1 MSNCYIYIPGPSYF
15 WGLPSMVP
23 TFFFVWG
30 EIQRQSFR
38 RFQHLGKV
46 TRYGNVP
53 TITWPSFT
61 YIWPGIWLVFFE
73 WLKTQKPLQL
83 KTKTGIAHIRHVW
96 KPRWV
101 PRVLASAKAPIYV
114 DMVSEILIDGVLNEK
129 ELVTDQRKQSRVV
142 VFHVPTFS
150 INLKGKYT
158 WVVWVMKK
166 YFECNLYIGFWFVF
180 GKRAGSQTFVYVIER
195 WSTMKTVVSTRVF
208 METPLPAKMSG
219 GWTTGFG
226 GTTL

>member
-1 MSNCYIYIPGPSYF
+1 MPDAFVRIYLFIYLFVYLFIYVAFNQCRVFLNEVQYPTKKTWGMYYIYMSNCYIYIPGPSYF

-73 WLKTQKPLQL
+73 WLKTTWVLNTSL
-83 KTKTGIAHIRHVW
+83 TIRH
-96 KPRWV
+96 P
-101 PRVLASAKAPIYV
+101 
-114 DMVSEILIDGVLNEK
+114 
-129 ELVTDQRKQSRVV
+129 
-142 VFHVPTFS
+142 
-150 INLKGKYT
+150 
-158 WVVWVMKK
+158 
-166 YFECNLYIGFWFVF
+166 
-180 GKRAGSQTFVYVIER
+180 
-195 WSTMKTVVSTRVF
+195 KTTSVKNKNWHR
-208 METPLPAKMSG
+208 PH
-219 GWTTGFG
+219 
-226 GTTL
+226 